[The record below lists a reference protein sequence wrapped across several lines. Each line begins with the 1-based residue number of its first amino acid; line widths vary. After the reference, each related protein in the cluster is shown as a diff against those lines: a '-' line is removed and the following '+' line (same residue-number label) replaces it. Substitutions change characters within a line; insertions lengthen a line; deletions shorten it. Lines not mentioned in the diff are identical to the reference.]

1 MMRRMGHALLMVVLL
16 VLTLGLAAPA
26 QADPAKDVP
35 IKGTLVGSETGYPA
49 GSWDLVG
56 YFYTLATEFDID
68 GDGVVD
74 YTCGEDLDPPGAQEL
89 VVGTF
94 TGNVSHLGEVT
105 RHTSYC
111 VRFEETGYQVLEFS
125 WVLTAANGDTVAFG
139 LSPGS
144 DYQVEREDGL
154 VDYGGELTFAGGTG
168 RFVGASGT
176 VMETG
181 VSSQWNVD
189 GFPFTS
195 SGSDPWTRYM
205 SASYT
210 GTISYDASNRAA
222 K

>member
-1 MMRRMGHALLMVVLL
+1 MRRVGHALFMAVLL

-26 QADPAKDVP
+26 QGDPGDSVP
-35 IKGTLVGSETGYPA
+35 IKGTLVGTETGYPA
-49 GSWDLVG
+49 GSWDFVG

-94 TGNVSHLGEVT
+94 TGNFSHLGEVT
-105 RHTSYC
+105 RDMSYC
-111 VRFEETGYQVLEFS
+111 VRIYSSGDYELLEFS
-125 WVLTAANGDTVAFG
+125 WVLTAANGDTLDFG
-139 LSPGS
+139 LVPGS
-144 DYQVEREDGL
+144 AYQVEREDGL

-181 VSSQWNVD
+181 VSTQWNVD

-195 SGSDPWTRYM
+195 SGSDPWTRQM
-205 SASYT
+205 SATYT

-222 K
+222 T

>member
-1 MMRRMGHALLMVVLL
+1 MMRRVGHALFMAVLL

-26 QADPAKDVP
+26 QGDPGDPVP
-35 IKGTLVGSETGYPA
+35 INGTLVGTETGYPA
-49 GSWDLVG
+49 GSWDFEG

-94 TGNVSHLGEVT
+94 TGNVSHLGQVT

-111 VRFEETGYQVLEFS
+111 IRFTYTGVEILEFR
-125 WVLTAANGDTVAFG
+125 WVLTAANGDTVNVG
-139 LSPGS
+139 LIPGT
-144 DYQVEREDGL
+144 DYQVERDDGL
-154 VDYGGELTFAGGTG
+154 VDYGGELSVAGGTG

-181 VSSQWNVD
+181 LSTQWNVD

-195 SGSDPWTRYM
+195 SGSDPWTRHM
-205 SASYT
+205 SATYT
-210 GTISYDASNRAA
+210 GEISYDASNRAA
-222 K
+222 Q